1 MQTLAFKNIIPFLI
15 ALSTIITACEP
26 ALYIT
31 FENHTGGYASMKVTV
46 EEPNAF
52 FKMKAAGVKE
62 IDFTSSAINAV
73 VEYSYGAGQWDS
85 TTISALVKG
94 VSKIEFASGNSV
106 RAITEQEGIRAL
118 FEDNIH
124 GKDRNGIT
132 IKVK

>member
-1 MQTLAFKNIIPFLI
+1 MNKILPFLI
-15 ALSTIITACEP
+15 AISTILTSCEP

-46 EEPNAF
+46 DEPNAY
-52 FKMKAAGVKE
+52 FKMKTAGVKE
-62 IDFTSSAINAV
+62 IDFTSAAINAV

-85 TTISALVKG
+85 ATISELVKG
-94 VSKIEFASGNSV
+94 VSKIEFASGNSI
-106 RAITEQEGIRAL
+106 RAITEKEAIRAL
-118 FEDNIH
+118 FEENIH